1 MADPAVNIILR
12 IDDSKT
18 AADAKKAN
26 DAILKA
32 VKDFH
37 GFAVM
42 KEIAKGV
49 AFAVGTITSG
59 VEHLASQTGAT
70 QRTAS
75 AFDKL
80 DKSIMSAADQSG
92 ALKRGLGVVEGAA
105 RDLTKYFNSEDGKK
119 AINGFFQFIVFGAG
133 LAIEKLAD
141 MSKAVRHPV
150 DFIERHL
157 SKWGNFF
164 GANSK
169 FVEQIKDGDWFD
181 QLIAKTREVG
191 TALKTSVLAGES
203 TVKPTFVDKKAVDE
217 QRKLL
222 VEFQQAQE
230 LYRKMYIAERSKD
243 FELQRE
249 AAEAQGKL
257 KDQVRAQ
264 DDARAA
270 ERVEQIIKA
279 NDAEAAAIS
288 RGIEQKSGLIGA
300 AQAVGSAISDAIVS
314 GAMAAGEGGEVGKAI
329 AKSLNGA
336 VMALGANL
344 IAAGLYVM
352 VGATLALFV
361 PGLAAMFPPVAIPI
375 AAGAIALGTAMVAGS
390 SYLGGLMSG
399 GAPSA
404 GGGGRG
410 VPAIGGG
417 AGGRASGG
425 TRSSA
430 ASSGFQGDGQSAP
443 PVQIVENYNFNGPM
457 GGSPRRIARS
467 MMDLQ
472 AEEDTIGPRRGRGRR

>member
-49 AFAVGTITSG
+49 AFAVSTIASG
-59 VEHLASQTGAT
+59 VEHLASQSGAT
-70 QRTAS
+70 QRTAL
-75 AFDKL
+75 AFGQL

-105 RDLTKYFNSEDGKK
+105 RDLTKYFSSDDGKK

-141 MSKAVRHPV
+141 LSKAVRHPV
-150 DFIERHL
+150 DFIEKNL

-164 GANSK
+164 GANTK
-169 FVEQIKDGDWFD
+169 FVEQMKDGDWFD
-181 QLIAKTREVG
+181 KLIAKTREMG
-191 TALKTSVLAGES
+191 TAIKESALAGES
-203 TVKPTFVDKKAVDE
+203 TVKPSFVDQKAVDA

-230 LYRKMYIAERSKD
+230 LYRKMYIAERAKD
-243 FELQRE
+243 FELQHQ

-257 KDQVRAQ
+257 KDYVREQ

-270 ERVEQIIKA
+270 ERVEAIIKA
-279 NDAEAAAIS
+279 NDAEASAIE
-288 RGIEQKSGLIGA
+288 RGIEQKAGLIGA
-300 AQAVGSAISDAIVS
+300 AQAVGSAISDAVVA
-314 GAMAAGEGGEVGKAI
+314 GAMAAGEGGDIGKAI
-329 AKSLNGA
+329 AKSMTGA

-390 SYLGGLMSG
+390 SYLGSLMSG
-399 GAPSA
+399 GNPTGGS
-404 GGGGRG
+404 GGGKG
-410 VPAIGGG
+410 VPSIGGG
-417 AGGRASGG
+417 AGGRASTG

-430 ASSGFQGDGQSAP
+430 SSSGFQGDGASAP
-443 PVQIVENYNFNGPM
+443 PVQIIENYNFNGPM
-457 GGSPRRIARS
+457 GGSPRRLARALS
-467 MMDLQ
+467 DLA
-472 AEEDTIGPRRGRGRR
+472 AEQDSIGPRRKR